1 MQRHHRHQDVPNTP
15 RDASIRPT
23 HPSPHVNVVPSVTP
37 GPVSRFGVDRCRPEE
52 DSGAQPVHLRDF
64 TDPYS
69 RPIHAPSNHHQEV
82 TGTPVG
88 TRVGL
93 DAWALLAVVGG
104 RAFVGEEDT
113 VQG

>member
-23 HPSPHVNVVPSVTP
+23 HPSPHVNVVSTP
-37 GPVSRFGVDRCRPEE
+37 GPCRVLALTDASPRKT
-52 DSGAQPVHLRDF
+52 PVPSPSIFVTSL
-64 TDPYS
+64 TLT
-69 RPIHAPSNHHQEV
+69 HAPSNHHQEV

-93 DAWALLAVVGG
+93 DAWALLAVVGR